1 MPVIYYAAYELG
13 AFFLDTPVKAI
24 EFEISWSWITQSLG
38 AIWQPF
44 LLGCLA
50 IGLVSAALGY
60 LTINILWRCGWSSLG
75 GNVPLTVNPQNSERT
90 SLLISERLSNRYTHG
105 TPGRYDSRY

>member
-1 MPVIYYAAYELG
+1 MVPAPGQIFVAAYAAVRLRANLPLSISLIFVTNPFTMPVIYYAAYELG

-50 IGLVSAALGY
+50 IGLVSAAIGY
-60 LTINILWRCGWSSLG
+60 LTINIL
-75 GNVPLTVNPQNSERT
+75 
-90 SLLISERLSNRYTHG
+90 
-105 TPGRYDSRY
+105 